1 MELGEAEI
9 DSTHQVTR
17 GEEIVI
23 RLPENRTTA
32 YQWFVEI
39 SDPAVV
45 HLTDDTFQPG
55 GDAPGAGGIR
65 TLTLV
70 GQSTGSATLRLVKR
84 RPWESAPAQ
93 GSPWHNLT
101 VQVS

>member
-32 YQWFVEI
+32 YQWF
-39 SDPAVV
+39 
-45 HLTDDTFQPG
+45 
-55 GDAPGAGGIR
+55 
-65 TLTLV
+65 
-70 GQSTGSATLRLVKR
+70 R
-84 RPWESAPAQ
+84 R
-93 GSPWHNLT
+93 
-101 VQVS
+101 